1 VISTF
6 VADLEGMETVL
17 LDDQS
22 FLDAISSDPDSDG
35 PRLVYA
41 DFLSENGDPDS
52 LTRAEFIRVQCAL
65 EVMKPVD
72 ASKLLQQREAEL
84 LASNWR
90 LWLRPLCQSLGEP
103 LPAIASGSSAQ
114 YAIRWFVT
122 EDRPRHVIEQARTRA
137 EPPYLHSCQFRRGFL
152 AHVAL
157 VSKPYRSS
165 SHVARLWE
173 RLPLD
178 GLSLIG
184 YSSAEF
190 ATTLSKIDVGRL
202 RYLEI
207 GNTSDETVS
216 AVAENR
222 QLSELRELAL
232 PDIHGDM
239 DVCQILGGSTTI
251 RALRSLILVECNI
264 HYSGLMKLL
273 QAEFTKHLERLALVR
288 CNLSDEAA
296 IQLAREFP
304 IDRRILHLDL
314 SQNPIAQRGER
325 SLRQRFGD
333 ALRTL
338 PSDHRWPVRYSR

>member
-1 VISTF
+1 
-6 VADLEGMETVL
+6 MELVL

-22 FLDAISSDPDSDG
+22 FLDAISFDPDSDG

-41 DFLSENGDPDS
+41 DFLSEKGDADS
-52 LTRAEFIRVQCAL
+52 LARAEFIRVQCAL
-65 EVMKPVD
+65 EAMNPAD

-122 EDRPRHVIEQARTRA
+122 EDRPRHVIEQAQTRTDS
-137 EPPYLHSCQFRRGFL
+137 PYLHSCQFRRGFL

-165 SHVARLWE
+165 AHVARMWE

-178 GLSLIG
+178 GLTLIG
-184 YSSAEF
+184 YSTRELS
-190 ATTLSKIDVGRL
+190 TTMSKIDVRRF
-202 RYLEI
+202 RYLEL
-207 GNTSDETVS
+207 GEMSDDAVS
-216 AVAENR
+216 AVVENR
-222 QLSELRELAL
+222 HLSELRELAL
-232 PDIHGDM
+232 HNIHGDM
-239 DVCQILGGSTTI
+239 AVGQILGNTTSI
-251 RALRSLILVECNI
+251 RAIRSLILVGCHI

-273 QAEFTKHLERLALVR
+273 QAEFTRHLERLAVVR

-296 IQLAREFP
+296 RHLAGEFP

-314 SQNPIAQRGER
+314 SQNPITQRGER
-325 SLRQRFGD
+325 ALRQRFGD